1 MDYSAK
7 RLELQRF
14 RQGVTPFPKSLR
26 RHSAREPD
34 TPAASVNLT
43 GVPFPAPMRSSTVVL
58 TCVRRCVRRVY
69 RVGSVRALKQLLGA
83 SMLLVVGGRPK
94 TAGLT
99 VLRLMLVDRD
109 TPSTP

>member
-1 MDYSAK
+1 
-7 RLELQRF
+7 
-14 RQGVTPFPKSLR
+14 
-26 RHSAREPD
+26 
-34 TPAASVNLT
+34 
-43 GVPFPAPMRSSTVVL
+43 MRSSTVVL
-58 TCVRRCVRRVY
+58 TCVRRRVRRVY

-109 TPSTP
+109 TLRRHDMRVCCV